1 MSKNRINEHAWSHH
15 LETKRKT
22 RILLEFIV
30 STTPISLSRQPR
42 FPSPTDDQNG
52 ILGVKG
58 LRQQFKK
65 KISSLANAVATKS
78 LSVYRSYVLEE
89 TTEKKN
95 KQ

>member
-1 MSKNRINEHAWSHH
+1 M
-15 LETKRKT
+15 ETKRKT

-30 STTPISLSRQPR
+30 STTPSPLSRQTR